1 MNKTM
6 ARTAFIVGTAVVGAF
21 LIVTGIAS
29 AATLGVDVSAQANV
43 GANAHFPGSN
53 GGARPPMMG
62 GGIFG
67 TVSAING
74 TTLTITSK
82 GFAGFGRPS
91 STTGSAP
98 TTAPAPTTYTVN
110 ASNATVTKGGAS
122 STLSSVAVGD
132 TVVVRGTVNGTSI
145 TATAIMDGVVPD
157 GANPGGPMM
166 RGGFGRGP
174 NGSSTGMWSASST
187 ALFQGNGEPV
197 VGGTVTAI
205 NGSTVTITN
214 KSNVTYT
221 IDGSAAVVV
230 KGNVS
235 SSLSAVAVNDNVLVQ
250 GNVSGTS
257 VTASTILDQGA
268 ATSAGTSSA
277 GPGNS
282 TTAHLNVVA
291 KMFGGIGAFFQHLFG
306 FF

>member
-1 MNKTM
+1 MNKTI
-6 ARTAFIVGTAVVGAF
+6 ARTAFVVGTAVVGAF

-29 AATLGVDVSAQANV
+29 AATLSVSAQANV
-43 GANAHFPGSN
+43 GASGNGHFF
-53 GGARPPMMG
+53 G
-62 GGIFG
+62 GGQGGMHGGMAPGVFG
-67 TVSAING
+67 TVSAVNG

-82 GFAGFGRPS
+82 GFAGYGHPS
-91 STTGSAP
+91 STSTA
-98 TTAPAPTTYTVN
+98 APAPTTYTVN
-110 ASNATVTKGGAS
+110 ASGATVVKDGAS

-145 TATAIMDGVVPD
+145 TATAIMDGVLPG
-157 GANPGGPMM
+157 GANPGGPIM
-166 RGGFGRGP
+166 RGGRGQF
-174 NGSSTGMWSASST
+174 NGSSTGMWSASTT

-221 IDGSAAVVV
+221 IDGSSAVVV

-235 SSLSAVAVNDNVLVQ
+235 SSLANVAINDNVLVQ
-250 GNVSGTS
+250 GNVSGTN
-257 VTASTILDQGA
+257 VTAATILDQGA
-268 ATSAGTSSA
+268 ATSAGTSGSA
-277 GPGNS
+277 AGNS
-282 TTAHLNVVA
+282 TTAHLNVVT